1 MESGRDSL
9 SRSDLSH
16 VTSVGEVVIAR
27 THITVLPRLCDV
39 EYCRT
44 MQISS
49 ELTNLVV
56 YLVRDEYHAT
66 LFLLANKHI

>member
-1 MESGRDSL
+1 ML
-9 SRSDLSH
+9 SFYRKS
-16 VTSVGEVVIAR
+16 
-27 THITVLPRLCDV
+27 THYKGFRVSTVV
-39 EYCRT
+39 EYYRT